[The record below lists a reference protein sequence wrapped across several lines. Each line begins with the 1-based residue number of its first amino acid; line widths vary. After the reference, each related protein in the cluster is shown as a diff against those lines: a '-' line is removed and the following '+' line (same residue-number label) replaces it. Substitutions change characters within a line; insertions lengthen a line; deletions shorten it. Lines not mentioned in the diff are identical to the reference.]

1 MLCSGIFKSLLT
13 YKKTV
18 CWDRTYKINR
28 NELIEAV
35 SRFHIADKLHLK
47 PNVYWYQAFKDKIK
61 HCNFI
66 QTVSSSRFMAKVTSK
81 AQ

>member
-1 MLCSGIFKSLLT
+1 MC
-13 YKKTV
+13 KKTM
-18 CWDRTYKINR
+18 CWDRTYNKINR

-47 PNVYWYQAFKDKIK
+47 PNEYWYQAFKAKMK

-66 QTVSSSRFMAKVTSK
+66 QTVSSSRLVSQKLNNK